1 MDESD
6 PSTRRGLSV
15 PPSGHGQGDL
25 PTGRPAVSPVT
36 SATGTTRP
44 PSRWPEP
51 LPPTEPASPFDLRP
65 GAADPA
71 PAAAPAPEPAAFSQ
85 AEAGTAPGPV
95 AAAVSSPRERLR
107 RAFRLTLRVM
117 LYAVGGWLA
126 LVLLAIVAFRFVDPP
141 TSALMLIHRL
151 SGDKVVRH
159 WVPLRSI
166 SPHLVRAVVASE
178 DGRFC
183 HHFGIDVREIGAAIE
198 RARDGVPRGA
208 STISMQVA
216 KNMFLWPAKSYL
228 RKAIEL
234 PLTVAIE
241 LAWPK
246 WRIAEI
252 YLNSAEWGPG
262 VFGAEAA
269 ARYHFAKPASRLSE
283 REAALLAVALPNP
296 ITRDAGDPGPGT
308 ARLATIIQARVRKSP
323 QMAACVVQRVEKRQ
337 PAADAER

>member
-1 MDESD
+1 MDASGGRLDGED
-6 PSTRRGLSV
+6 ST
-15 PPSGHGQGDL
+15 SG
-25 PTGRPAVSPVT
+25 A
-36 SATGTTRP
+36 
-44 PSRWPEP
+44 
-51 LPPTEPASPFDLRP
+51 
-65 GAADPA
+65 
-71 PAAAPAPEPAAFSQ
+71 
-85 AEAGTAPGPV
+85 
-95 AAAVSSPRERLR
+95 RLR
-107 RAFRLTLRVM
+107 RAVRLALRVL
-117 LYAVGGWLA
+117 LYASAGWLA
-126 LVLLAIVAFRFVDPP
+126 VVLLAIIAFRFVDPP
-141 TSALMLIHRL
+141 TSALMLIHRA
-151 SGDKVVRH
+151 GGEKVVRH
-159 WVPLRSI
+159 WMPLQHI
-166 SPHLVRAVVASE
+166 SPHLVRAVIASE

-183 HHFGIDVREIGAAIE
+183 RHFGIDIREIGAAIE

-241 LAWPK
+241 VAWPK

-252 YLNSAEWGPG
+252 YLNIAEWGPG

-269 ARYHFAKPASRLSE
+269 ARYHFAKPASRLTE

-323 QMAACVVQRVEKRQ
+323 QMASCVVQRVEKRQ
-337 PAADAER
+337 PVGDSDR

>member
-6 PSTRRGLSV
+6 PSTRRGPLV
-15 PPSGHGQGDL
+15 PPSGYGPGDP
-25 PTGRPAVSPVT
+25 PTGPATAAPATAPPEGARPS
-36 SATGTTRP
+36 
-44 PSRWPEP
+44 SRLPEP
-51 LPPTEPASPFDLRP
+51 LPRTASVSPFEVRP
-65 GAADPA
+65 GAAEPPPSPA
-71 PAAAPAPEPAAFSQ
+71 PAAFSS
-85 AEAGTAPGPV
+85 AG
-95 AAAVSSPRERLR
+95 AAAATTSDAFDGRSARERLR
-107 RAFRLTLRVM
+107 RAFRLSLRVM
-117 LYAVGGWLA
+117 LYAFGGWLA
-126 LVLLAIVAFRFVDPP
+126 LVLLAILAFRFVDPP

-151 SGDKVVRH
+151 SGDKVVRN
-159 WVPLRSI
+159 WVPLRYI
-166 SPHLVRAVVASE
+166 SPHLVRAVIASE

-183 HHFGIDVREIGAAIE
+183 RHFGVDIREIGAAIE

-216 KNMFLWPAKSYL
+216 KNMFLWPAKSYV

-241 LAWPK
+241 LVWPK
-246 WRIAEI
+246 WRIAEV

-262 VFGAEAA
+262 IFGAEAA
-269 ARYHFAKPASRLSE
+269 ARYHFAKPASRLTE

-323 QMAACVVQRVEKRQ
+323 QMAACVVERVEKRQ
-337 PAADAER
+337 PAADADR